1 MNDLILMERYL
12 LQIHCFDAA
21 TLELE
26 YTLLTYPIVSPVSG
40 YGPLGLGPRWIAYS
54 GSPVPVPNTGRV
66 SPQLLSL
73 SPLVPPPGSNGSV
86 VAYYAKESSKQLA
99 AGIVTLGDVG
109 YKKLSRYYSDLIPN
123 GGGTMKQ
130 GNSGFKANGVTNGHI
145 IDSEYAGMVRNLSQ
159 HIYLSVTLLSRMWLN
174 NWS

>member
-1 MNDLILMERYL
+1 MKRYL

-26 YTLLTYPIVSPVSG
+26 YTLLTSPIVSPVSG

-66 SPQLLSL
+66 SPQLLSV
-73 SPLVPPPGSNGSV
+73 SPLVPSPGSNGSV

-109 YKKLSRYYSDLIPN
+109 YKKLSKYYSDLN
-123 GGGTMKQ
+123 GSGTMKQ
-130 GNSGFKANGVTNGHI
+130 GNGFKANGVTNGHT
-145 IDSEYAGMVRNLSQ
+145 IDSEYAGMVCNLSHQ
-159 HIYLSVTLLSRMWLN
+159 IHFFINSIIS
-174 NWS
+174 